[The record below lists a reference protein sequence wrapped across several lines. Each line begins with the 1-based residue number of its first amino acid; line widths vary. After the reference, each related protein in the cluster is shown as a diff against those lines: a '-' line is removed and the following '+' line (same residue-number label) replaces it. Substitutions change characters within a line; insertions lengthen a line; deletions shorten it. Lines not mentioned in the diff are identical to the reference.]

1 MPSSPSSN
9 PGAPSGDEELRA
21 LRQRI
26 LMWKESYRAWPP
38 EEAARQFEWEIQELV
53 YPYLVRL
60 VDEGYVSA
68 TEYNEVSL
76 FIGQQIRELQMN
88 EEEMVCPK

>member
-1 MPSSPSSN
+1 MPSSPSNN
-9 PGAPSGDEELRA
+9 PSASSGDEELRA

-26 LMWKESYRAWPP
+26 VMWKESYRAWPP
-38 EEAARQFEWEIQELV
+38 EEAVRQFEWEVQEIV

-60 VDEGYVSA
+60 VDEGFISQTNYD
-68 TEYNEVSL
+68 EVSR
-76 FIGQQIRELQMN
+76 FIGEQIRELQMI